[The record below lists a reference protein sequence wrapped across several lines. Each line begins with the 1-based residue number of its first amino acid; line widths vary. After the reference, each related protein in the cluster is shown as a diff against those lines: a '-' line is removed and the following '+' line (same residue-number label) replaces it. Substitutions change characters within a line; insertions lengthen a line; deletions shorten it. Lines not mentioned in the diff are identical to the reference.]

1 MAHILRELLKRRPQ
15 RTVLIIDEGSYRQ
28 YTVEPWHIWF
38 PLIASIVCFGGLLT
52 ALVLFTPLR
61 NALLGYDPVI
71 LKHESRTHALRV
83 AALEDSLRLQK
94 QYLERLRLLITGQVA
109 LVEDENSKSMES
121 LLEGEG
127 GVAIGEALHRASSAV
142 PASPAR
148 IVLSTSTVVSTIE
161 SSEMVEVLQHGLNFP
176 LLPPVQ
182 QGVLTRGFEPV
193 IAHYAIDIAAEE
205 GSPVHAV
212 GEGYVVFADWTQ
224 EGGYVIAVQHQGG
237 YLTVYKHNREL
248 LKQIGER
255 VKEGEIIA
263 LSGNTG
269 EITTGPHVHFELWR
283 NGQALN
289 PVPYF
294 INLQVKHVR

>member
-1 MAHILRELLKRRPQ
+1 MVAS
-15 RTVLIIDEGSYRQ
+15 GSEYCMLWRSA
-28 YTVEPWHIWF
+28 YCISSFYSFTECYIRIAVE
-38 PLIASIVCFGGLLT
+38 
-52 ALVLFTPLR
+52 
-61 NALLGYDPVI
+61 
-71 LKHESRTHALRV
+71 
-83 AALEDSLRLQK
+83 
-94 QYLERLRLLITGQVA
+94 
-109 LVEDENSKSMES
+109 
-121 LLEGEG
+121 
-127 GVAIGEALHRASSAV
+127 EALHRASSAV

-148 IVLSTSTVVSTIE
+148 IVLSTSADVSRVE

-263 LSGNTG
+263 LRLYKLAG
-269 EITTGPHVHFELWR
+269 
-283 NGQALN
+283 
-289 PVPYF
+289 
-294 INLQVKHVR
+294 